1 MIGSAVSPAVFNFLK
16 KPAKT
21 AVSKNGCSVAR
32 SLKMLVNLNVN
43 GAAES
48 DAAKVDLDEVDNAH
62 ITHE

>member
-32 SLKMLVNLNVN
+32 DLKMLVNLNVN
-43 GAAES
+43 EAA
-48 DAAKVDLDEVDNAH
+48 DVDNAY
-62 ITHE
+62 ITYE